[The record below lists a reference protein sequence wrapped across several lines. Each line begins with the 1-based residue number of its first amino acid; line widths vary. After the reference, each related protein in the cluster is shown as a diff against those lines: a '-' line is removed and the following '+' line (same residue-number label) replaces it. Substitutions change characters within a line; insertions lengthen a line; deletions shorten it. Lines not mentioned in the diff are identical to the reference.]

1 MLNDDE
7 GWSYP
12 CLLLSLKLQE
22 WGLELASVRVASRI
36 SNYFRRWCAFLIFRV
51 QIAVTACGGSGVVG
65 G

>member
-1 MLNDDE
+1 MMLNDDE

-12 CLLLSLKLQE
+12 CLLLSLKLQK

-36 SNYFRRWCAFLIFRV
+36 PNYFRRWCALTFRV
-51 QIAVTACGGSGVVG
+51 QIAVTASGSGVVG